1 MGQGLE
7 PWTRESA
14 ARTSAWIISPTCPA
28 PTIQRFLALSQK
40 VVPLINGRHSRN
52 RLRILSATCGGM
64 PNRAIPET
72 IVRRKSCSRHSD
84 PAQLFDGMLFS
95 SKALKPFS
103 PRGAKDVRFAR
114 AGIDYVP
121 GRWIDTLPVPRKRY
135 GLLGRRLAGFR
146 RKGDAERPQGLSGDV
161 SPCRP

>member
-1 MGQGLE
+1 LDYF
-7 PWTRESA
+7 TDV
-14 ARTSAWIISPTCPA
+14 PA

-52 RLRILSATCGGM
+52 RPRLMVENL
-64 PNRAIPET
+64 
-72 IVRRKSCSRHSD
+72 VRDMRRNAQSRHSRND
-84 PAQLFDGMLFS
+84 RASQIIKSPTSDAAQLVNGPLFS
-95 SKALKPFS
+95 SKALKPLS

-135 GLLGRRLAGFR
+135 GLLGRWLAGLR

-161 SPCRP
+161 SPCRR